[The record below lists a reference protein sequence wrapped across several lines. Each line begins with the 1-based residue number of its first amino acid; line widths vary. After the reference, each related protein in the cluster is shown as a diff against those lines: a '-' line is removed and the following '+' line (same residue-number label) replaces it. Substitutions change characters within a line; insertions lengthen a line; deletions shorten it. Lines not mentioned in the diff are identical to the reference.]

1 MLLYVLLLV
10 VCLLIIYYQGGGNIN
25 NFIIPLFVLFIIIY
39 SFRKIDIYDSFI
51 DGVND
56 SFKMIKSLFPTM
68 LAMIL
73 GVNIFINSGLLNFL
87 TDIFS
92 FLFKLINIPLE
103 VLPIALIRPISG
115 SASLAIL
122 NNIYATNG
130 PDSLIGFMASVM
142 QGSTDT
148 TFYILTLY
156 FGSVG
161 IKKIRHALFSGL
173 CADLIGIIASIVVTK
188 IIFS

>member
-1 MLLYVLLLV
+1 MAVY
-10 VCLLIIYYQGGGNIN
+10 LLIICYQGEGNIN

-39 SFRKIDIYDSFI
+39 SFRKVDIYDTFI
-51 DGVND
+51 DGVKD
-56 SFKMIKSLFPTM
+56 SFKMFKSLFPTM

-73 GVNIFINSGLLNFL
+73 GVNIFINSGLLQL
-87 TDIFS
+87 LISIFS
-92 FLFKLINIPLE
+92 GLFKLINIPLE

-122 NNIYATNG
+122 NNIYEVNG
-130 PDSLIGFMASVM
+130 PDSLIGFMGSIM

-148 TFYILTLY
+148 TFYILSLY

-161 IKKIRHALFSGL
+161 IKKLDMLYLVDYVQI
-173 CADLIGIIASIVVTK
+173 
-188 IIFS
+188 

>member
-1 MLLYVLLLV
+1 
-10 VCLLIIYYQGGGNIN
+10 
-25 NFIIPLFVLFIIIY
+25 
-39 SFRKIDIYDSFI
+39 
-51 DGVND
+51 
-56 SFKMIKSLFPTM
+56 MIKSLFPTM

-87 TDIFS
+87 IDIFS

-130 PDSLIGFMASVM
+130 PDSLVGFMASVM

-161 IKKIRHALFSGL
+161 IKKIRYALFSGL